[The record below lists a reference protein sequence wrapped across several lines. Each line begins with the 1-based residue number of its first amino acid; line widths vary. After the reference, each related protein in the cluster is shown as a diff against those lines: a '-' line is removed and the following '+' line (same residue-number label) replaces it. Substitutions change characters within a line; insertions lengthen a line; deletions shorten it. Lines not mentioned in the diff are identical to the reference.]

1 MKMKRNIK
9 KLLITMIVMILGI
22 GTTSSFAVQDYQ
34 GNNALTLSLSYFRYA
49 NGEYKDGY
57 ALNTVGNEGESHHPV
72 YQIMNGTKTNYY
84 CLNATAGESWLS
96 GTVGTSATYNRA
108 YNLNSQSDIDALKND
123 SSLSETYKNVVT
135 SKYLKQIL
143 WILDNIYIPDTTDA
157 ASAAN
162 LASKRA
168 LLAKAGI
175 VYGDVDNEET
185 DGTITKGYRYIA
197 QSGYVFSA

>member
-1 MKMKRNIK
+1 
-9 KLLITMIVMILGI
+9 MILGI

-108 YNLNSQSDIDALKND
+108 YNLNSKVI
-123 SSLSETYKNVVT
+123 
-135 SKYLKQIL
+135 
-143 WILDNIYIPDTTDA
+143 
-157 ASAAN
+157 
-162 LASKRA
+162 
-168 LLAKAGI
+168 
-175 VYGDVDNEET
+175 
-185 DGTITKGYRYIA
+185 
-197 QSGYVFSA
+197 